1 MTQQSSEPVVFV
13 IEDDPSLRE
22 AIEDLLSAVGLK
34 ALLFASVQNFL
45 DSQRP
50 DVPACLVLDIRM
62 PGISGLDFHREMEKL
77 DMHFPVIF
85 MTGHGDI
92 PMSVRA
98 MKQGAIEFL
107 TKPFR
112 DQDLLD
118 AIHQGI
124 ALSRAQRIFRAKTEA
139 LRARFASLSD
149 GERAVIFYV
158 AQGLLNKQ
166 IAAKLGVSEITVKV
180 RRAQAMRKT
189 SAGSLAELLQMMHQL
204 K

>member
-1 MTQQSSEPVVFV
+1 MIQQTSEPVVFV

-34 ALLFASVQNFL
+34 ALLFASVQSFL

-124 ALSRAQRIFRAKTEA
+124 ALSRTQRIFRAKTEA

-149 GERAVIFYV
+149 GERAVISYV